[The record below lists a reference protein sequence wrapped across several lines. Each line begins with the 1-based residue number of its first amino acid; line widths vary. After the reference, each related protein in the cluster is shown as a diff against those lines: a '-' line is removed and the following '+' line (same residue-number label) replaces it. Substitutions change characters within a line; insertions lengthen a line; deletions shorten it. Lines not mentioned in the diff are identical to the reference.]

1 MQVVHK
7 GHKTNRK
14 PVSEQLYLTFSN
26 AKKGHRM
33 VIKHRFYVQTVTVP
47 EGELGMLTKMTK
59 TFKKMVSKTHFSK
72 QM

>member
-1 MQVVHK
+1 
-7 GHKTNRK
+7 
-14 PVSEQLYLTFSN
+14 
-26 AKKGHRM
+26 M